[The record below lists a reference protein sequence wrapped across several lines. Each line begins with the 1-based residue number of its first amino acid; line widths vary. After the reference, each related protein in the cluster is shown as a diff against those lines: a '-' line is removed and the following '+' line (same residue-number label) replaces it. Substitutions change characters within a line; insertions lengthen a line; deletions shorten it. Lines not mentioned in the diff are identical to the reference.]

1 MMLSI
6 LITSL
11 FLSTMPS
18 PELQIQKDMRGMY
31 SEYYIARSI
40 SQKFLFEFLTS
51 GANITSKWKENKDG
65 IIEFEN
71 GNYAYVS
78 SFRDVNGFTIIFRLE
93 TQKRDYVHY
102 VSSPR
107 PLSFEEE
114 DVFYQTVK
122 WQILSLFE
130 EKPMGIEELYEKVW
144 DYPVE

>member
-1 MMLSI
+1 MLYI
-6 LITSL
+6 LIASL
-11 FLSTMPS
+11 FLSTVPS
-18 PELQIQKDMRGMY
+18 PELQIQKDM

-40 SQKFLFEFLTS
+40 SQKFLFDFLTS

-71 GNYAYVS
+71 GNYAYIS
-78 SFRDVNGFTIIFRLE
+78 SFRDLNGLTIVFRLE

-107 PLSFEEE
+107 PLSEEEE

>member
-1 MMLSI
+1 MLI
-6 LITSL
+6 VSL
-11 FLSTMPS
+11 FLSTVPN
-18 PELQIQKDMRGMY
+18 PELQIQKDM

-40 SQKFLFEFLTS
+40 SQKFLFEFLTT
-51 GANITSKWKENKDG
+51 GANITSKWKENRDG

-71 GNYAYVS
+71 GNYAYIS
-78 SFRDVNGFTIIFRLE
+78 SFRDLNGLTIIFRLE
-93 TQKRDYVHY
+93 TPKRDYVHY

>member
-1 MMLSI
+1 MLYI
-6 LITSL
+6 FITSL
-11 FLSTMPS
+11 FLSTGPS
-18 PELQIQKDMRGMY
+18 PELQIQKDMRGIY

-40 SQKFLFEFLTS
+40 SQRFLFDFLTD
-51 GANITSKWKENKDG
+51 GINITSAWKENNDG

-71 GNYAYVS
+71 GNHAYISKYVEKT
-78 SFRDVNGFTIIFRLE
+78 GTTIIFRLE
-93 TQKRDYVHY
+93 TKKRDYVHH

-107 PLSFEEE
+107 PLSEEEE

-144 DYPVE
+144 NYPVE